1 MRISHIFTFKS
12 AEARCYSIKYMNGNP
27 ILHNEL
33 FYILFP
39 PYNSTVHN
47 GIQMNNS
54 VQSSV

>member
-1 MRISHIFTFKS
+1 MMRISHIFTFKS

-39 PYNSTVHN
+39 PTL
-47 GIQMNNS
+47 
-54 VQSSV
+54 